1 MTREVDL
8 QNVSTRFMS
17 VRSGLLT
24 NWFTVIGKADNGQ
37 SVTEECVNG
46 KAHAIKYE

>member
-17 VRSGLLT
+17 VRSGLLHQR
-24 NWFTVIGKADNGQ
+24 VHRIGKADNGQ